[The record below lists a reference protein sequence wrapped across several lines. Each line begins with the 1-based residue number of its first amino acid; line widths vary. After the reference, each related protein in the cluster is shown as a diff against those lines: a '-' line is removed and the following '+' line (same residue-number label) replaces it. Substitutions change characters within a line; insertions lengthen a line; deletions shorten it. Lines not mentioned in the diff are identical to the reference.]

1 MFLMPSGVFLQLKVI
16 IYYSK
21 EFQQFLM
28 EIGGAVLSGFK
39 SIEILKDI
47 PQSYP

>member
-1 MFLMPSGVFLQLKVI
+1 MFLMPSGTFLQLKVI

-28 EIGGAVLSGFK
+28 EISEAVPSGFK
-39 SIEILKDI
+39 DIEILI
-47 PQSYP
+47 FRMSLQ